1 MTWNSCKN
9 VLIVRLD
16 NMGDLIMSSPAIR
29 ALKET
34 FMCRITV
41 LTSPMAAE
49 AASLI
54 PEIDETI
61 ITTVSWVKNK
71 KSTTPDELY
80 NLALSLR
87 SRAFDAAVIFT
98 VYSQNPLPSAMLA
111 WMAGIPKR
119 LSYCRENPY
128 ELINHWVPDKEPYTF
143 ILHQVERDLCLVK
156 HAGATVADDS
166 IKLQIPPDAYNTTK
180 VKLEQ
185 LTSPGIQEYIV
196 IHAGVSELKRAYPTE
211 KWVELARNVINEF
224 NIPVIFTGARSEKP
238 LTDNLQKETGNMSYS
253 AGGLFDIPELAA
265 IISGCKMVISV
276 NTGPVHIAA
285 GLKIPIIV
293 LYARTNP
300 QHVPWKTEN
309 RIFEFDVS
317 NNIKS
322 KNEVIRF
329 VNRTLYKHPLPY
341 PEPSQII
348 PSVHAL
354 LSQNAVQSSN
364 QE

>member
-1 MTWNSCKN
+1 MNWTGCRNI
-9 VLIVRLD
+9 LIIRPD
-16 NMGDLIMSSPAIR
+16 NMGDLLMSSPAIR

-34 FMCRITV
+34 FKCRITV

-49 AASLI
+49 VASLI

-61 ITTVSWVKNK
+61 ISPFGWVKNK

-80 NLALSLR
+80 NLSLSLR
-87 SRAFDAAVIFT
+87 SKAFDAAVIFT

-128 ELINHWVPDKEPYTF
+128 ELINYWLPDKEPYSYL
-143 ILHQVERDLCLVK
+143 LHQVERDICLVK
-156 HAGATVADDS
+156 HIGAEVIDDS
-166 IKLQIPPDAYNTTK
+166 IKLQVSEAAVKAAKTKLDQLIPGSTD
-180 VKLEQ
+180 
-185 LTSPGIQEYIV
+185 YIIV
-196 IHAGVSELKRAYPTE
+196 HAGVSELKRAYPTE
-211 KWVELARNVINEF
+211 KWVELAKSIISEF
-224 NIPVIFTGARSEKP
+224 NIPVIFTGSKSEKP
-238 LTDNLQKETGNMSYS
+238 LTDNLRKETGEFSYS
-253 AGGLFDIPELAA
+253 AAGIFDIAELAA
-265 IISGCKMVISV
+265 LISGSRMLISV

-285 GLKIPIIV
+285 GLQVPVIV

-309 RIFEFDVS
+309 RVFEFDVS
-317 NNIKS
+317 KSIQS

-348 PSVHAL
+348 PSVHSL
-354 LSQNAVQSSN
+354 LSQNSVQSSN
-364 QE
+364 RA